1 MNNLRKQHVIM
12 VDTCCMCKKNEES
25 VFYFLLH
32 CVVVCSYEMLFSA
45 ASVYLGLCLDKLLI
59 CLIVGGLFVALG
71 VPLGRK
77 IVPSYFLWCLW
88 RDKL

>member
-1 MNNLRKQHVIM
+1 MSLWSTH
-12 VDTCCMCKKNEES
+12 
-25 VFYFLLH
+25 
-32 CVVVCSYEMLFSA
+32 VVCVRRMRGRCSISFSIVRLFVAYEMLFSA